1 MNQRFANEDES
12 DVDDDQ
18 VGLDVHE
25 EILEVM
31 AIILRELNDKD
42 DCGAGMVDSMEIPKL
57 FADKRR
63 MTRTPVI
70 ELVKEYF
77 R

>member
-31 AIILRELNDKD
+31 AIILRE
-42 DCGAGMVDSMEIPKL
+42 C
-57 FADKRR
+57 
-63 MTRTPVI
+63 
-70 ELVKEYF
+70 
-77 R
+77 